1 MAGIAYIDSSAL
13 LKLVVREA
21 ETSSLEAD
29 LAEREGLI
37 ASRLAALECRRA
49 SRRASGKRI
58 LQAIEQVLDAVYL
71 VEITPAIL
79 DAAATAG
86 PPLLRS
92 LDAIHLS
99 TALSINEPGLEV
111 ITYDGRFAEA
121 AMASG
126 LRVVQ
131 PGR

>member
-49 SRRASGKRI
+49 SRRASG
-58 LQAIEQVLDAVYL
+58 
-71 VEITPAIL
+71 
-79 DAAATAG
+79 
-86 PPLLRS
+86 
-92 LDAIHLS
+92 
-99 TALSINEPGLEV
+99 
-111 ITYDGRFAEA
+111 
-121 AMASG
+121 
-126 LRVVQ
+126 
-131 PGR
+131 